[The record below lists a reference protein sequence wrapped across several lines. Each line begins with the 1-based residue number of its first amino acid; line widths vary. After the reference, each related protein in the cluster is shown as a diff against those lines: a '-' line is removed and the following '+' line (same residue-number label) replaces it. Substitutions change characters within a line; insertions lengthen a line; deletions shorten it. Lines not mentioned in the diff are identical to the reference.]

1 MSHELPHCFYR
12 HPLGA
17 IGENRKDLSNTNIQ
31 KINLKKIDPKAS
43 WNGGILTEFDTVM
56 FAIWKTRKIESFE
69 RLDSEHA
76 VDDKIKKVV
85 DGKESVIG
93 FRIGLKLKE
102 TTGKPIASWDN

>member
-1 MSHELPHCFYR
+1 
-12 HPLGA
+12 
-17 IGENRKDLSNTNIQ
+17 
-31 KINLKKIDPKAS
+31 
-43 WNGGILTEFDTVM
+43 
-56 FAIWKTRKIESFE
+56 
-69 RLDSEHA
+69 LDSEHA